1 MLRIEVIGIEPPCK
15 KCAAL
20 LENVRRALNELE
32 LQVEVVKVDAL
43 SDEVGER
50 YGIVM
55 TPALAIDGLII
66 SEGKVLTTKQIVRII
81 KGMAK

>member
-1 MLRIEVIGIEPPCK
+1 MRIEVIGIEPPCK
-15 KCAAL
+15 KCKAL
-20 LENVRRALNELE
+20 LENIRQALNELGV
-32 LQVEVVKVDAL
+32 QVEVVKVDAL

-55 TPALAIDGLII
+55 TPALAIDGFII
-66 SEGKVLTTKQIVRII
+66 SEGKVLSKEQIVRII